1 MACKYCNQMET
12 YELRK
17 QIAGWLAAG
26 KDYNSIGAILTCP
39 YDMII
44 DVAQHG
50 IGEEPVYEVVTEA
63 PVEGIIKTTRTLKS
77 TPSVTDNSD
86 ASITE

>member
-1 MACKYCNQMET
+1 MDT

-44 DVAQHG
+44 DVAQNG
-50 IGEEPVYEVVTEA
+50 IGEEPVYEIVTET
-63 PVEGIIKTTRTLKS
+63 PVEGVVKTTRTIKS
-77 TPSVTDNSD
+77 TPSVTNESD